1 MEFLANANLLVPIF
15 LILILLIILLLILGA
30 VWILR
35 RLAGTSQAEAI
46 EPETTQTAAGEESAQ
61 SREQVETEVSQADLV
76 PQTARS
82 GLETKRAPV
91 ETSLPLQDLS
101 LEPTTDK
108 IRILIVDDNP
118 GTRDNV
124 TRLLYFEDD
133 MEVIGQAVN
142 GHEGIEMAVGL
153 KPHIVLMDINM
164 PDMDGITATK
174 EMAVDAPYSQVII
187 MSVQSD
193 QHYMKQAMA
202 AGARDFQPKPFTS
215 DELVNCVRR
224 VYSIGLPMY
233 QQLEALQE
241 AEALQAAQ
249 PDRTQEI
256 KVEGGA
262 VVAVYSPKGGVGASA
277 ISANLAVALHQE
289 LGDVVLMDGA
299 FQFGDILVHLNTRP
313 TRTISDLVHDG
324 SLEVDL
330 ISDILL
336 PHDSGLKLLLAP
348 PQPQLAEF
356 ITDAMIAEIVSSLK
370 KQYEMVVVDT
380 NSQLTDRTLTILDN
394 ADYVV
399 LVAVPELPSIK
410 SVKLFLEVAEQLD
423 FDRSRILV
431 VINRANIPGGIRVDQ
446 IEKVLKLAETFR
458 VPYDTKMHVALNKG
472 VSIYQQDA
480 GAPSAQAI
488 ADIARRLRQE
498 LTTVPEE
505 AVEETA

>member
-1 MEFLANANLLVPIF
+1 MDFVAIAIL
-15 LILILLIILLLILGA
+15 LILVLLIILLLILGA

-35 RLAGTSQAEAI
+35 RPAGTSQAEAI
-46 EPETTQTAAGEESAQ
+46 EPEATQPVEGEESVQPRGQA
-61 SREQVETEVSQADLV
+61 ETAENKTGPV
-76 PQTARS
+76 PQAARS
-82 GLETKRAPV
+82 GITTKRAPV
-91 ETSLPLQDLS
+91 ETSLPLQDFS
-101 LEPTTDK
+101 PEPTTDK

-142 GHEGIEMAVGL
+142 GREGIEMTVEL

-174 EMAVDAPYSQVII
+174 EMGVDAPYSQVII

-224 VYSIGLPMY
+224 VYRIGLPMY
-233 QQLEALQE
+233 QQLEALRN
-241 AEALQAAQ
+241 AEARQAAQ
-249 PDRTQEI
+249 PDQAQEI
-256 KVEGGA
+256 KVEGAA

-289 LGDVVLMDGA
+289 VGNVVLMDGA

-356 ITDAMIAEIVSSLK
+356 ITDTMISEIVSSLK
-370 KQYEMVVVDT
+370 KQFGMVVVDT
-380 NSQLTDRTLTILDN
+380 NSQLTDRTLTILDT
-394 ADYVV
+394 ADYIV

-431 VINRANIPGGIRVDQ
+431 VINRANIPGGVRVDQ
-446 IEKVLKLAETFR
+446 IEKVLKLTETYR
-458 VPYDTKMHVALNKG
+458 IPYDTKLHVALNKG
-472 VSIYQQDA
+472 VSIYQQDS

-498 LTTVPEE
+498 LTTVRE
-505 AVEETA
+505 APVVEESA